1 MTNFII
7 INHDDVVDNAM
18 YQLKTGNPNF
28 ERSKRTCKENE
39 LEEIDA
45 RK

>member
-18 YQLKTGNPNF
+18 YQLKTGNLHF